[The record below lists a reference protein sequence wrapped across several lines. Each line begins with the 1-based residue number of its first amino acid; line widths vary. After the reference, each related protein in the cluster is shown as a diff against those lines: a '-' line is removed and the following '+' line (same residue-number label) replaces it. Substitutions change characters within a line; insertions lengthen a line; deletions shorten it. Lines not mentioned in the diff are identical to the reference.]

1 MRENRGALTVL
12 EPQASSGAVPFDI
25 ARVYWMYD
33 IPADAE
39 REGHA
44 MLSQSELVIALAGS
58 LDVVINDGHSIRR
71 FHLDRNYRALYIPP
85 LTWRE
90 IDNFSTNA
98 MTLTLSSALYDEND
112 YIRSWNRYVEIINTV
127 NQEP

>member
-1 MRENRGALTVL
+1 MRESRGVLTVL
-12 EPQASSGAVPFDI
+12 EPQTAAGTVPFDI
-25 ARVYWMYD
+25 ARAYWMYD

-44 MLSQSELVIALAGS
+44 LLSQSELVIALAGS
-58 LDVVINDGHSIRR
+58 LDVVVNDGRSISR

-112 YIRSWNRYVEIINTV
+112 YIRSWDRYIEIINTLT
-127 NQEP
+127 QEP